1 MLKFVSGLLVASA
14 LVGVAGCGGGGSSS
28 SDPGNAA
35 SNEETR
41 SLVSG
46 TGSWLHAAE
55 ATCNEIW
62 IFEDNGIAA
71 DAYQITSQVDMEA
84 LTNIG
89 IGSFVFDTVVTSGDR
104 HSLAFTVTNIQNS
117 TTCATSPFD
126 DNEPVNEA
134 QSVTLFL
141 DFSTD
146 DQFAVYIDATGGTSL
161 GTFNRVSL

>member
-1 MLKFVSGLLVASA
+1 MVKFVSGLLVASA
-14 LVGVAGCGGGGSSS
+14 LMGVVGCGGSSS
-28 SDPGNAA
+28 DTGGGA

-46 TGSWLHAAE
+46 TGLWLHAAE

-62 IFEDNGIAA
+62 AFEDNDIAA
-71 DAYQITSQVDMEA
+71 DAYQVTSQVDSET

-104 HSLAFTVTNIQNS
+104 HSLAFTVVSIQDA
-117 TTCATSPFD
+117 TTCASSPFD
-126 DNEPVNEA
+126 DIEPVNA
-134 QSVTLFL
+134 TDSITLYL

-146 DQFAVYIDATGGTSL
+146 DEFSVYASATDGTSL
-161 GTFNRVSL
+161 GSFNRVSP